1 VENHIFNKIQLISYF
16 VGDVDNDLSHK
27 ISEHLKI
34 CPSCSDYIIKLEG
47 EKNAFLKTHAFNDMT
62 LPEKTMGD
70 NRLSFRIMPKIYG
83 LAASFLVFITA
94 GFFLLHQTGPGSRIK
109 GEVNLK
115 LFVKSSSGAIE
126 KRGEQRYFPG
136 EKVQFL
142 YSCGSRNK
150 FILISVDTSGSIS
163 QYYPSLGD
171 SSISLDPGQDAPLP
185 HSILLDNYIGK
196 ELFVGVFSEKP
207 LYCPAIKKAL
217 QSSFDRTRSLDSLSG
232 FPANCTTIK
241 YVLSIEKGAAQ

>member
-1 VENHIFNKIQLISYF
+1 MD
-16 VGDVDNDLSHK
+16 GDLSLK

-34 CPSCSDYIIKLEG
+34 CPSCRDYVNKLKS
-47 EKNAFLKTHAFNDMT
+47 EKTAFLQT
-62 LPEKTMGD
+62 LPYDEMARSPKDTQNARLAFHKT
-70 NRLSFRIMPKIYG
+70 LKFYS

-150 FILISVDTSGSIS
+150 FMLFSIDTSGTIS
-163 QYYPSLGD
+163 RYYPSLGD
-171 SSISLDPGQDAPLP
+171 SSISLEPGQDVPLP

-207 LYCPAIKKAL
+207 LYCPAITKAA
-217 QSSFDRTRSLDSLSG
+217 QASFDQSRSLDSISG
-232 FPANCTTIK
+232 FPANFTTIK
-241 YVLSIEKGAAQ
+241 YVLSIEKGVAQ